1 MEIADKICCFN
12 RKFAEDQGY
21 AFRDN
26 ISWIEDLKNMNQD
39 SMKFFDSV
47 TGRQLFH
54 APVSRTLEE
63 FIDESKKH
71 GWPSFRD
78 QEVNWD

>member
-1 MEIADKICCFN
+1 
-12 RKFAEDQGY
+12 
-21 AFRDN
+21 
-26 ISWIEDLKNMNQD
+26 MNQD